1 MNSKQLSA
9 HHSRRIVRAVT
20 PTEEAESSLAQ
31 EIQKQINK
39 AVHTSTRKLCTNKGQ
54 ICVQGP
60 PGKTGPQGLQGPMGP
75 PGMKGQKGEPGEPT
89 STSLQLFRGEPGSII
104 STPEILVK
112 PAVKTV
118 TLNESATFQC
128 SPERKVNAKI
138 SWAKEGGSLPTGRH
152 SIVKGTLHIKNV
164 IVGDNGMYV
173 CTIRT
178 DQGTAQATVTLN
190 VRGMSRKIQCHFEHN
205 TSSINKGN

>member
-1 MNSKQLSA
+1 
-9 HHSRRIVRAVT
+9 
-20 PTEEAESSLAQ
+20 
-31 EIQKQINK
+31 
-39 AVHTSTRKLCTNKGQ
+39 
-54 ICVQGP
+54 
-60 PGKTGPQGLQGPMGP
+60 MGP

-128 SPERKVNAKI
+128 SPERKVDAKI
-138 SWAKEGGSLPTGRH
+138 SWAKEGGSLPIGRH

-164 IVGDNGMYV
+164 IVGDNGIYV

-178 DQGTAQATVTLN
+178 DQGTAQAAVTLN
-190 VRGMSRKIQCHFEHN
+190 VRGMSRKIQ
-205 TSSINKGN
+205 

>member
-9 HHSRRIVRAVT
+9 HHSRRFVRVVIT

-60 PGKTGPQGLQGPMGP
+60 PGKTGPQGPQGPMGP
-75 PGMKGQKGEPGEPT
+75 PGMKGQKGEPGEST

-128 SPERKVNAKI
+128 SPERNVDATI
-138 SWAKEGGSLPTGRH
+138 SWAKEGGSLPIGRH

-178 DQGTAQATVTLN
+178 GQGTAQASVTLN
-190 VRGMSRKIQCHFEHN
+190 VRGMSRKIQSHFEHN
-205 TSSINKGN
+205 TVLH